1 MTAHVLHPKV
11 NKNLPPRV
19 AGPGFT
25 LIEML
30 LSITILSVVLM
41 TTSSLL
47 NASLGQ
53 LRIAESRNGQ
63 FREVQAAF
71 ETMCRRLETCEI
83 NPYYDYVYSNNDAN
97 TVPTGY
103 KLQSDLH
110 FVCGPATSGTAPVIG
125 SGNRPG
131 HAVFFHGTYG
141 ISSQKEWKG
150 LGTLLNSWGY
160 FLEFGS
166 DDSMRPSF
174 LIPANG
180 TGIVSPRH
188 RFRLKELQV
197 PAEMMR
203 TYALKLNSQTT
214 RAKVQ
219 EWYTTAL
226 AETANVHTVAE
237 NIAACVI
244 FPMVPDGSTTS
255 TGATLKPE
263 ALAPDYTYDTRSYQ
277 YGGSASASSLAEV
290 TRHRLPP
297 LLRLTLVALDEVSA
311 ARLQELN
318 GADMPALGL
327 EILFQD
333 AAKYDQDIRSLEASL
348 VGQKLNYRVFSTTV
362 RLRNAR
368 WNGTY

>member
-1 MTAHVLHPKV
+1 MTAYV
-11 NKNLPPRV
+11 NHLRARPV
-19 AGPGFT
+19 ASCRGTEGRGFT
-25 LIEML
+25 LIELL
-30 LSITILSVVLM
+30 LSVTILSVVLM
-41 TTSSLL
+41 TTTSML

-53 LRIAESRNGQ
+53 LRIAEARNGQ

-71 ETMCRRLETCEI
+71 ETMCRRLEACEI
-83 NPYYDYVYSNNDAN
+83 NPYYDYVYANNDTN

-110 FVCGPATSGTAPVIG
+110 FVSGPANAGTAPVIG
-125 SGNRPG
+125 SGNRTG

-141 ISSQKEWKG
+141 LSEQKEWKG
-150 LGTLLNSWGY
+150 LDTLLNSWGY

-166 DDSMRPSF
+166 DDTLRPTF
-174 LIPANG
+174 LNSSSAPVA
-180 TGIVSPRH
+180 SRH

-203 TYALKLNSQTT
+203 TYALKLNTQTT

-226 AETANVHTVAE
+226 ADSSNVHTVAE
-237 NIAACVI
+237 NIVACVI

-255 TGATLKPE
+255 TGGTLKPE
-263 ALAPDYTYDTRSYQ
+263 ALAPAYGYDTRSYQ
-277 YGGSASASSLAEV
+277 YTSSTSGLAEV

-297 LLRLTLVALDEVSA
+297 LLRLTLVAVDDVSA
-311 ARLQELN
+311 TRLQDTN
-318 GADMPALGL
+318 GSAMPSLGL
-327 EILFQD
+327 DGLFLD
-333 AAKYDQDIRSLEASL
+333 ASKYDADIRALEDTL

>member
-1 MTAHVLHPKV
+1 MNSPFSHSQKRA
-11 NKNLPPRV
+11 
-19 AGPGFT
+19 GFT
-25 LIEML
+25 LIELL
-30 LSITILSVVLM
+30 LSISILSVVLM
-41 TTSSLL
+41 TTTSLL

-53 LRIAESRNGQ
+53 LRIAEARNGQ

-71 ETMCRRLETCEI
+71 ETMCRRLEACEI
-83 NPYYDYVYSNNDAN
+83 NPYYDYVYANNDIN

-110 FVCGPATSGTAPVIG
+110 FVSGTATAGTSPVIG

-141 ISSQKEWKG
+141 LTAQKDWKG

-160 FLEFGS
+160 YVEFG
-166 DDSMRPSF
+166 DDSTARPTF
-174 LIPANG
+174 LNSG
-180 TGIVSPRH
+180 SSGVDSRM

-197 PAEMMR
+197 PAEQMR
-203 TYALKLNSQTT
+203 TYALKLNTQTT
-214 RAKVQ
+214 KARVQ

-226 AETANVHTVAE
+226 GDSANTHVVAE
-237 NIAACVI
+237 NILTCVI
-244 FPMVPDGSTTS
+244 FPTVPDGSTTS

-263 ALAPDYTYDTRSYQ
+263 ALAPAYNYDTRSYQ
-277 YGGSASASSLAEV
+277 YASSNSLAEV

-297 LLRLTLVALDEVSA
+297 LSRLTLVAVDEVSA
-311 ARLQELN
+311 ARLQEQN
-318 GADMPALGL
+318 GSAMPSLGL
-327 EILFQD
+327 DNLFTD
-333 AAKYDQDIRSLEASL
+333 AAKYDADLQVVENSL
-348 VGQKLNYRVFSTTV
+348 VAQKLNYRVFTTTV